1 MMSPE
6 DRLARLL
13 AALDRL
19 PQGARRALA
28 VLLPVALLGAL
39 VASLLLAPH
48 TRPRQ
53 NEPAAERTRAA
64 AERARPAT
72 RSPAPAR
79 PDPTPPVGAHAGGDV
94 GAGSVAAAIDP
105 GRAFIESY
113 VAFSYGHVRRRAIRA
128 ADPAL
133 VATFADQRVPSAQG
147 THHPRVVALR
157 VTAFSAGVA
166 RATAVVADGHLR
178 YPLVFFLER
187 RPGGWL
193 VTRMAD

>member
-1 MMSPE
+1 MGPA
-6 DRLARLL
+6 DRLGQLL

-19 PQGARRALA
+19 PSGARRALT
-28 VLLPVALLGAL
+28 VLLPVALLATL

-48 TRPRQ
+48 TRHHETKPAGERTR
-53 NEPAAERTRAA
+53 PAAERV
-64 AERARPAT
+64 RPAT
-72 RSPAPAR
+72 RSPAR
-79 PDPTPPVGAHAGGDV
+79 PDPTPPVGAQAGGDV

-113 VAFSYGHVRRRAIRA
+113 LAFSYGKARRRAIRA

-133 VATFADQRVPSAQG
+133 VATFADQRLPPVQG
-147 THHPRVVALR
+147 KRHPRVVALR
-157 VTAFSAGVA
+157 VAAFSSGVA
-166 RATAVVADGHLR
+166 RATAVVADGRVR

-187 RPGGWL
+187 RPSGWL

>member
-1 MMSPE
+1 MGPE

-19 PQGARRALA
+19 PQDARRALT

-48 TRPRQ
+48 SRHHVNAPV
-53 NEPAAERTRAA
+53 
-64 AERARPAT
+64 AERARSAT
-72 RSPAPAR
+72 RPPSPGR
-79 PDPTPPVGAHAGGDV
+79 PDPTPPVGGQPGGGL

-113 VAFSYGHVRRRAIRA
+113 LSFSYGQARRRAIRA

-133 VATFADQRVPSAQG
+133 VRTFADQRLPPAQAKR
-147 THHPRVVALR
+147 HPRVVALR
-157 VTAFSAGVA
+157 VAAFSAGVA
-166 RATAVVADGHLR
+166 RATAVVADGRVR